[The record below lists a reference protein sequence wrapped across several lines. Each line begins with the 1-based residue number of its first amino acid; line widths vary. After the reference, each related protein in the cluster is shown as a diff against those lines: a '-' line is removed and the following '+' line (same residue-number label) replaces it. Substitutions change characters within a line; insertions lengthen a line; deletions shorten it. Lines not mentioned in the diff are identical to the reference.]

1 MTNYSNNYV
10 WSMTATPLFNGI
22 NAFTKKKKKKKCA
35 VKFFEK
41 GMTLHLRKF
50 RGSKKS
56 KV

>member
-1 MTNYSNNYV
+1 
-10 WSMTATPLFNGI
+10 MTATPLFNGS
-22 NAFTKKKKKKKCA
+22 NAFTKKKKKKCA

>member
-1 MTNYSNNYV
+1 MT
-10 WSMTATPLFNGI
+10 TTPLFNGS
-22 NAFTKKKKKKKCA
+22 NAFTKKKKKCA

>member
-1 MTNYSNNYV
+1 
-10 WSMTATPLFNGI
+10 MTATPLFNGS
-22 NAFTKKKKKKKCA
+22 NAFTKKKKKKKKCA